1 MMYLCTNH
9 WSETSQEATCYLYIY
24 IHTYI
29 YIYISCDWHQKKRQ
43 QHNLQKQDVPHLHK
57 SFRWS
62 SCNWELAL
70 ARSHWF
76 TWKKHG
82 SWWQNS
88 ENDLGMDQYQLIP
101 FLGEW
106 TSIYQLFWCSPGVQG
121 FDTLPFPWKRLQ
133 SRCHGLSK
141 ALACTLGRLSWPSFC
156 LKYFTG
162 LYWTLAST
170 DSHGTSKRNKYK
182 YNLKLTRALVITT
195 REKKENN
202 ALTRAWVY
210 HHWRCGFGIRNEQ
223 NTCSILQCFFLP
235 IIIVITTIRYMQN
248 IFATYQ
254 HLPSKLSYFL
264 RPCFVFFQ
272 PLFFVLKSWP
282 LAQLLHMSIYYADVG
297 NGSAIILAS
306 SATITPPHPPC

>member
-1 MMYLCTNH
+1 MGSIVRHDPRLASRHMNHGQIGHVEHTSKSSIWCT
-9 WSETSQEATCYLYIY
+9 SAQTIDLKRRKKQLATYIY

-29 YIYISCDWHQKKRQ
+29 YIYIMWLTSKKRQ

-223 NTCSILQCFFLP
+223 NTCSILQCFFY
-235 IIIVITTIRYMQN
+235 R
-248 IFATYQ
+248 
-254 HLPSKLSYFL
+254 
-264 RPCFVFFQ
+264 
-272 PLFFVLKSWP
+272 
-282 LAQLLHMSIYYADVG
+282 
-297 NGSAIILAS
+297 
-306 SATITPPHPPC
+306 